1 MITLRQLEALLWI
14 VELGTFERAAVKL
27 NTSQSAISK
36 RMHELETSTGVT
48 IFDRHERRAQL
59 TDKGD
64 QILVLARQMLAL
76 QGQIASL
83 KGGENAPVRKLRLGV
98 TELTAFTWLPSLV
111 SAIRV
116 NYPNVALEPQVDST
130 RALCESLADEM
141 IDIDDMIDIIV
152 VPGTSFESAFTAVP
166 LAKVTNV
173 WTARPGLVKAQR
185 SFKLTDL
192 YGYTILMQGR
202 RSGSGLLLSKWMEAR
217 GVFFPNSISTDSL
230 PALAG
235 LAVAGLGVGYLPRQC
250 FQPLFAKKM
259 LTILPVKPALPP
271 VPYSAVYR
279 RDRPSALTSTIA
291 KLMRAVCDF
300 DRESPVEPLNSIK
313 P

>member
-1 MITLRQLEALLWI
+1 MITLKQLEALLWI
-14 VELGTFERAAVKL
+14 VELGTFERAASKL

-36 RMHELETSTGVT
+36 RMHELETSTGIT
-48 IFDRHERRAQL
+48 IFNRHERRAQL
-59 TDKGD
+59 TDEGD

-76 QGQIASL
+76 QDQIASL
-83 KGGENAPVRKLRLGV
+83 KGGENTPFRKLRLGV
-98 TELTAFTWLPSLV
+98 TELTAFTWLPRLV
-111 SAIRV
+111 SAIRI

-130 RALCESLADEM
+130 RALCESLAD
-141 IDIDDMIDIIV
+141 DKIDIIA
-152 VPGTSFESAFTAVP
+152 VPGTSFDSTFTSVP

-173 WTARPGLVKAQR
+173 WTARPGLVKKQR
-185 SFKLTDL
+185 SFQLTDL
-192 YGYTILMQGR
+192 YEYTILMQGR
-202 RSGSGLLLSKWMEAR
+202 RSGSGLFLSKWMEAR
-217 GVFFPNSISTDSL
+217 GVFFPHSISTDSL

-235 LAVAGLGVGYLPRQC
+235 LAVAGLGVGYLPRRC
-250 FQPLFAKKM
+250 FQPLFSKKM

-279 RDRPSALTSTIA
+279 HDRPSALTSTIA
-291 KLMRAVCDF
+291 KLMRTVCDF